1 MNKYYIYIYIYI
13 YETFKHM
20 RTLFSHEKEGSL
32 AIATTRVAFEGIIPS
47 EISQT
52 EKYKYCKVSLM

>member
-1 MNKYYIYIYIYI
+1 
-13 YETFKHM
+13 M